1 MKPYFFLLAVLLLTN
16 TFLRAWQVT
25 VGIPAPLAV
34 SYLADVVCFGLCLW
48 CSWGLSFDKKPLT
61 RPQARLIYY
70 ATMIA
75 GIASV
80 LLRVW
85 GPHLGVPAVGGAGLI
100 DVALWA
106 LSYILFAVPAVLYD
120 QWLKTGIK
128 PGTTPGTDSGPDSG
142 PDSGEQG

>member
-1 MKPYFFLLAVLLLTN
+1 MKPYFILLAVLLLSN
-16 TFLRAWQVT
+16 TFLRVWQLT
-25 VGIPAPLAV
+25 IGIPAQLAV
-34 SYLADVVCFGLCLW
+34 SYLADVACFALCLW
-48 CSWGLSFDKKPLT
+48 AAFGLAFDRKPLT

-70 ATMIA
+70 ATMLA

-85 GPHLGVPAVGGAGLI
+85 GPHLGVPAVGGTGLI

-106 LSYILFAVPAVLYD
+106 LSYILFAIPAVLYD

-128 PGTTPGTDSGPDSG
+128 PGSGPGSATG
-142 PDSGEQG
+142 QG